1 MKYFFVSLFFVVS
14 TLASAQ
20 VVGIDK
26 NTLEKFKNEYPQ
38 EKVFLQ
44 TDKIQYFSG
53 DVVWMKAWCMLDGLP
68 TYLSKILY
76 IDIVNAKGV
85 VVQKKMYQL
94 DSLSSTAASFDLPQN
109 LSSGNYSINAYT
121 LWMLN
126 FPEFIYSK
134 NIYVYGTDYKI
145 TTNSNKVPKLKI
157 HFFPEGGDIIAGVK
171 NRVAFKVTDDNGL
184 PLAIKGNILHSNGTT
199 ITLFETQHDGMG
211 VFEANFEA
219 GVNYTANIAN
229 SNGSSLEFKLPTV
242 KDEGISMKVDNS
254 NANRVVVLL
263 NRAEKNKDQYNE
275 VKLVA
280 QINY

>member
-1 MKYFFVSLFFVVS
+1 
-14 TLASAQ
+14 
-20 VVGIDK
+20 
-26 NTLEKFKNEYPQ
+26 
-38 EKVFLQ
+38 
-44 TDKIQYFSG
+44 
-53 DVVWMKAWCMLDGLP
+53 
-68 TYLSKILY
+68 
-76 IDIVNAKGV
+76 
-85 VVQKKMYQL
+85 MYQL

-199 ITLFETQHDGMG
+199 ITYLKRNMTEWVCLKQILKQGLTIQQ
-211 VFEANFEA
+211 
-219 GVNYTANIAN
+219 I
-229 SNGSSLEFKLPTV
+229 LPTAM
-242 KDEGISMKVDNS
+242 D
-254 NANRVVVLL
+254 LL
-263 NRAEKNKDQYNE
+263 
-275 VKLVA
+275 
-280 QINY
+280 